1 MIEVRARLPRLAAFV
16 AIMAIL
22 NGCDADAT
30 PAKKPPTVEPVA
42 VAVGTARRTELR
54 PVLETTARLVA
65 VHEAAVRTEAAG
77 DVIEVLVEEGDRVAA
92 GQVLARLDR
101 DRAVIQHRE
110 RVAQAERSSA
120 RADRAA
126 TLAARGLASADSLD
140 TDATSA
146 VDARLSAEL
155 SERALADRD
164 LRAPFAGV
172 VARRDVKVG
181 SRLGAG
187 EAAFTIVDPQLLRA
201 AIEIPERD
209 LTLLETGLP
218 ARVVAPA
225 APACRLDATVA
236 GLGAG
241 IDPRSGTGSA
251 RVDIVDTATR
261 CRPGLHVR
269 VEVEYAVIPDA
280 ILVPRSAVID
290 DAGGSAIF
298 VIENDKAV
306 RKPVTVGVGHGAEI
320 QIAQGLAGGERVV
333 TLGHQGLLS
342 GDPVV
347 DVRTASETSEAI
359 ALR

>member
-1 MIEVRARLPRLAAFV
+1 MIAFRPQRLRLAGIAGV
-16 AIMAIL
+16 TVLLI
-22 NGCDADAT
+22 GCSAGAT
-30 PAKKPPTVEPVA
+30 PVEKPTVEPAA
-42 VAVGTARRTELR
+42 VAVGTARRAELR
-54 PVLETTARLVA
+54 PSLETTARLA
-65 VHEAAVRTEAAG
+65 AIQEAAVRTEAAG
-77 DVIEVLVEEGDRVAA
+77 DVIEILVEEGDRVIA

-101 DRAVIQHRE
+101 DRAAIHHRE
-110 RVAQAERSSA
+110 RVAQAERRSA

-126 TLAARGLASADSLD
+126 VLAARGLASADSLD

-146 VDARLSAEL
+146 VDARLSVEL

-172 VARRDVKVG
+172 VARRDIKLG

-187 EAAFTIVDPQLLRA
+187 ETAFTIVNPERLRA
-201 AIEIPERD
+201 DIEIPERD
-209 LTLLETGLP
+209 LALLGAGQP

-225 APACRLDATVA
+225 SPACRLEGTVA
-236 GLGAG
+236 GLGTG

-251 RVDIVDTATR
+251 RVDVIDTAAR

-269 VEVEYAVIPDA
+269 VEIEYAVIPDA

-290 DAGGSAIF
+290 DTGGSAIF

-306 RKPVTVGVGHGAEI
+306 RKPVTVGIGQGAEV
-320 QIAQGLAGGERVV
+320 QIAHGLTGGERVV
-333 TLGHQGLLS
+333 TLGHQGLVS

-347 DVRTASETSEAI
+347 DVRAAPVTSEAI
-359 ALR
+359 ARR